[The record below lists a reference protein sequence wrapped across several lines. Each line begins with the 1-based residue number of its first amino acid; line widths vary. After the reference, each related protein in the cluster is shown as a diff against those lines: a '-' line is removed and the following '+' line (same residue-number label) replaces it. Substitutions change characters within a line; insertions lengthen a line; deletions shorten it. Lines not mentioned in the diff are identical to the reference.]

1 MQTADYW
8 PGVTEIQT
16 VCKFRLRVKRRL
28 GTKCRM
34 KTVDILNICAPS
46 SPNRWNSYNCSW
58 YQLRN
63 SLPSRSTLHIRQKFQ
78 WTSKQL
84 KSGYLDLQ
92 YFHRKSSKF
101 PAEHLFLL
109 LKWFTPFFCRHN
121 SSCTVFWV
129 ISFYLSIHV
138 VVLYQFAV
146 TRIEKLASK
155 VDAWG
160 LSVEKK
166 TFKVAIMFLGSST
179 TFQRRKEWI
188 CESRCLQVS
197 VRLHAFAG
205 VFFLPLNPSTTS
217 VYARSAFYPSLRFTL
232 SLQSAFYTQSAF

>member
-1 MQTADYW
+1 MQTVW
-8 PGVTEIQT
+8 KIQT
-16 VCKFRLRVKRRL
+16 EN
-28 GTKCRM
+28 
-34 KTVDILNICAPS
+34 KTQAGYKMQNEDCGHFKHLCS
-46 SPNRWNSYNCSW
+46 SPNRWSSYNCSW

-101 PAEHLFLL
+101 PAEHLSLL
-109 LKWFTPFFCRHN
+109 LEWFTPFFCRHN
-121 SSCTVFWV
+121 SFCTVFWV
-129 ISFYLSIHV
+129 ISFYLSINV

-160 LSVEKK
+160 LSSKKK
-166 TFKVAIMFLGSST
+166 TFKVAIMFLG
-179 TFQRRKEWI
+179 RRRR
-188 CESRCLQVS
+188 SREERNEFVN
-197 VRLHAFAG
+197 AG
-205 VFFLPLNPSTTS
+205 VFK
-217 VYARSAFYPSLRFTL
+217 
-232 SLQSAFYTQSAF
+232 